1 MKKLLNRR
9 ILLSISFLLIFFPF
23 LIAGD
28 NATYMPYIYINYL
41 LQLLVFGFVVK
52 SEKNQFKTILTPS
65 CLCSLYLI
73 TCFIIGDL
81 LLRAGL
87 FIDPSHFA
95 YYSGWSHS
103 QLSTSYYNACF
114 FLAYITKDLSKPI
127 RLSTSFSNK
136 PIEPNFLF
144 GIVSLI
150 TMILCLCWGMYFE
163 AEGPTIEFPIIFAT
177 LSAICLFYMVKDKPL
192 LFRICVYIAI
202 ILLFA
207 VFRFSNKR
215 EAIFLII
222 PILFLESRHIKD
234 SAVITLKNII
244 ISALAIVIVTILIV
258 IMSIQRIDHKNQ
270 MTEVVNLMEILYSFS
285 DYLTPDRVMPLLA
298 NNFEIDY
305 VYVNSHQSIEFI
317 EEDPSNKTWGMTYIK
332 PLVAPIPRAI
342 MPDKPEAAMILYTKK
357 YDPEKQAEG
366 FCLPLS
372 LQAEGYWNFGYLG
385 GLICVFIIFY
395 LFNSVY
401 LKLYDSIINDYG
413 IKTIFNAYIYYIFFL
428 LYRDSGFTKLLT
440 FSLAAFIFCFVL
452 SKIAKRKKCKR
463 NVILVENHH

>member
-1 MKKLLNRR
+1 
-9 ILLSISFLLIFFPF
+9 
-23 LIAGD
+23 
-28 NATYMPYIYINYL
+28 
-41 LQLLVFGFVVK
+41 
-52 SEKNQFKTILTPS
+52 
-65 CLCSLYLI
+65 
-73 TCFIIGDL
+73 
-81 LLRAGL
+81 
-87 FIDPSHFA
+87 
-95 YYSGWSHS
+95 
-103 QLSTSYYNACF
+103 
-114 FLAYITKDLSKPI
+114 
-127 RLSTSFSNK
+127 
-136 PIEPNFLF
+136 
-144 GIVSLI
+144 
-150 TMILCLCWGMYFE
+150 MYFE